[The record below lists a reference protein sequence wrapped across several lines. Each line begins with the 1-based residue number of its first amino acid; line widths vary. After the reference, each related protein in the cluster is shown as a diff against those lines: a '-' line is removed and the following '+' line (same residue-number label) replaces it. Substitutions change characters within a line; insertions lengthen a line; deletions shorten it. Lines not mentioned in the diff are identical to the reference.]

1 MWQALGELFDDHLS
15 VTDVSGAGNNWA
27 HGHEVYGPQHRSA
40 LLDSLRASTEACDSL
55 QGFSVLHSMGGGTGS
70 GLGTYTLE
78 LLADEY
84 PRAARIATAVFPS
97 ESDDVIT
104 SPYNTV
110 RPPTPT
116 QDARRQ

>member
-1 MWQALGELFDDHLS
+1 
-15 VTDVSGAGNNWA
+15 
-27 HGHEVYGPQHRSA
+27 
-40 LLDSLRASTEACDSL
+40 
-55 QGFSVLHSMGGGTGS
+55 MGGGTGS

-110 RPPTPT
+110 RHPTPT
-116 QDARRQ
+116 RDARRQ